1 MPIRIL
7 LIIVCVTLESAH
19 RLPVLQYFRRSRIA
33 IIYAVLIVLEHLN
46 ERLRNQV
53 QLPTLVEHYGAIKNV
68 QRIRAGYAPF
78 VYRRNEY

>member
-1 MPIRIL
+1 MP
-7 LIIVCVTLESAH
+7 
-19 RLPVLQYFRRSRIA
+19 
-33 IIYAVLIVLEHLN
+33 EHLN

-78 VYRRNEY
+78 VYRRSVNVHLIISPIGHW